1 MLTLKIYN
9 GEVFERSKWRY
20 IWFTLIIFAI
30 IVLSLFYKSGEKLQG
45 LIGAIILLIIVG
57 WYFFFLAKA
66 NTETQLLLKLEGLQI
81 GKRLIPYSLLKGFV
95 LEMEKRSWKLKNIVL
110 VLEKSVEIFTLNDT
124 LENQESF
131 FAELAKIVPF
141 LDSYEQG
148 MVDKLMRKIKL

>member
-20 IWFTLIIFAI
+20 ICFTLIIFAI

>member
-124 LENQESF
+124 PENQESF

>member
-57 WYFFFLAKA
+57 WYFFFIAKA